1 MRILHTSDWH
11 LGMPL
16 KLGTMIEDQQYFLDQ
31 LYSIIGEYGADAV
44 ICAGDVYDS
53 SVTNAEAIGL
63 YSSAI
68 TKICK
73 ELGKKMIVIAGNHDS
88 GARLA
93 SGRELLETAGLYV
106 SGKIER
112 DIRPVSIGNADIYPV
127 PFFNRDEVIALFPD
141 KKSEISS
148 QEAATKILCDSIRET
163 MDPSRVNIIAAHAFI
178 TSAELS
184 DSDRAAQVGQ
194 ATSVSKDVFAG
205 FDYAALGHIHKPQ
218 TITETVRYSGSPI
231 KYSFGAEETQQK
243 QVIIYDTETK
253 EIIPVALRML
263 HDRKSISGTY
273 SEISAMD
280 GIEDCYLKVTV
291 TDRIASLELLSELRE
306 KFPGIL
312 ELYGMGYEGS
322 GEETSI
328 TIDELTR
335 LDETDIMIRFLEEQY
350 HYTPNEA
357 QIGLY
362 REVLKHIGEEA
373 DLG

>member
-1 MRILHTSDWH
+1 M
-11 LGMPL
+11 
-16 KLGTMIEDQQYFLDQ
+16 
-31 LYSIIGEYGADAV
+31 
-44 ICAGDVYDS
+44 
-53 SVTNAEAIGL
+53 
-63 YSSAI
+63 
-68 TKICK
+68 
-73 ELGKKMIVIAGNHDS
+73 
-88 GARLA
+88 
-93 SGRELLETAGLYV
+93 
-106 SGKIER
+106 
-112 DIRPVSIGNADIYPV
+112 
-127 PFFNRDEVIALFPD
+127 
-141 KKSEISS
+141 
-148 QEAATKILCDSIRET
+148 
-163 MDPSRVNIIAAHAFI
+163 
-178 TSAELS
+178 
-184 DSDRAAQVGQ
+184 
-194 ATSVSKDVFAG
+194 
-205 FDYAALGHIHKPQ
+205 
-218 TITETVRYSGSPI
+218 
-231 KYSFGAEETQQK
+231 
-243 QVIIYDTETK
+243 IIYDTETK

-263 HDRKSISGTY
+263 HDRRSISGTY

-280 GIEDCYLKVTV
+280 GIEDCYLIVTV

>member
-16 KLGTMIEDQQYFLDQ
+16 KLGTMIEDQQFFLEQ
-31 LYSIIGEYGADAV
+31 LYSIIEDNGVDAV
-44 ICAGDVYDS
+44 VCAGDIYDS
-53 SVTNAEAIGL
+53 SVTNAEAIEL
-63 YSSAI
+63 YNAAI

-93 SGRELLETAGLYV
+93 SGRELLEMAGLFV
-106 SGKIER
+106 SGKIAK
-112 DIRPVSIGNADIYPV
+112 DIRPISIDNADIYPV
-127 PFFNRDEVIALFPD
+127 PFFNRDEVIAFFPD
-141 KKSEISS
+141 QKAEISS
-148 QEAATKILCDSIRET
+148 QEVATKVLCDHIRET
-163 MDPSRVNIIAAHAFI
+163 MDPSRVNIIVSHAYI

-194 ATSVSKDVFAG
+194 ATSVSKDVFEG
-205 FDYAALGHIHKPQ
+205 FDYVALGHIHKPQ
-218 TITETVRYSGSPI
+218 AITETIRYSGSPI
-231 KYSFGAEETQQK
+231 KYSFGVEETQIK
-243 QVIIYDTETK
+243 QVLIYDTDSK
-253 EIIPVALRML
+253 EIIPVALKML

-273 SEISAMD
+273 EEIRAMD
-280 GIEDCYLKVTV
+280 AIDNCYLKVTV
-291 TDRIASLELLSELRE
+291 SDRIASLELLSELRE
-306 KFPGIL
+306 KFPCIL

-328 TIDELTR
+328 TIDELTK

-350 HYTPNEA
+350 HYTPNA
-357 QIGLY
+357 DQIKLY
-362 REVLKHIGEEA
+362 KAVVESIGEEA